1 MAAKWFNSLDTNP
14 TKITYLWIGP
24 FTRQKITYSTMFYPL
39 DSSPCASSV
48 FKRCYK
54 DHNTFVFNI
63 YNWLK
68 KFVKNLEKNRE
79 KIWLRSYHSANDHD
93 DIVFNIFNYPNS
105 GTHFSC
111 HFCCFIKVD
120 FSQEQIQVIFR

>member
-1 MAAKWFNSLDTNP
+1 
-14 TKITYLWIGP
+14 
-24 FTRQKITYSTMFYPL
+24 MFYPF

-68 KFVKNLEKNRE
+68 KFVKNLEKT
-79 KIWLRSYHSANDHD
+79 
-93 DIVFNIFNYPNS
+93 IVKKFGEDLITLQMTTMILFSTFLIILILAPTSHAIFAALL
-105 GTHFSC
+105 
-111 HFCCFIKVD
+111 K
-120 FSQEQIQVIFR
+120 

>member
-1 MAAKWFNSLDTNP
+1 
-14 TKITYLWIGP
+14 
-24 FTRQKITYSTMFYPL
+24 MFYPL

-68 KFVKNLEKNRE
+68 KFVKKFGEDL
-79 KIWLRSYHSANDHD
+79 ITLQMTTMILFSTFLIILILTPTSHA
-93 DIVFNIFNYPNS
+93 IFAALL
-105 GTHFSC
+105 
-111 HFCCFIKVD
+111 K
-120 FSQEQIQVIFR
+120 